1 MPIYVGDITNG
12 RRGTVL
18 QSTGSTWFGNS
29 ADDSHNMQG
38 TLYLTGALHAYMGM
52 SGSHTK
58 TFAGTSYLVAGSN
71 VTITSASNGQITIA
85 SSGGSGGSPAGSDT
99 NLQYNNGG
107 SFGGASRLLYDDTNG
122 RLGIGVTP
130 STTLHVYADAS
141 SAYVTTIDNDA
152 GSAGH
157 GLKVTSDGTGSGTNI
172 FDVESAS
179 TTIFRVRGDGRVGL
193 GKVSSLPAA
202 KLTVSSSNS
211 DSDLAIAHKIHHI
224 GDSDTNISFDTDEI
238 SFTLM

>member
-179 TTIFRVRGDGRVGL
+179 TTIFRVQRDE
-193 GKVSSLPAA
+193 SPAF
-202 KLTVSSSNS
+202 
-211 DSDLAIAHKIHHI
+211 
-224 GDSDTNISFDTDEI
+224 NISDKETAA
-238 SFTLM
+238 SCRLLSMGSL